1 MFFPKSVFIMQ
12 KVISRR
18 KMNTARKQKMKF
30 KYNLI

>member
-12 KVISRR
+12 KVTSRR
-18 KMNTARKQKMKF
+18 KMNTVRKQKMKF

>member
-12 KVISRR
+12 KVTSRC
-18 KMNTARKQKMKF
+18 KMNAARKQKMKF